1 MFLLLATN
9 QISSSLSTETMNP
22 TASNTASKNWLH
34 ILFAVGLLVSFFLA
48 WVIWDGSKISGYSM
62 PSGAFFK
69 KSAAQ
74 FGLDN
79 PFPQFNFLFLV
90 FWLIPALALAI
101 LLLAGTKKR
110 TGIFAFIAGALSLS
124 LVTVYILFTKVLID
138 MGAGFD
144 LFKVLQAPVYLHIIS
159 ATGLILTTAFSFSL
173 LKKTGWILAGPIFA
187 FASFMFIQS
196 YLEKQTFEN
205 TITAKTDYTINAE
218 TLIKEFIANDTV
230 TNKKYLDKTLVVNG
244 NASAVEMLA
253 DSTTTIKFSDS
264 TGSYA
269 IFSLEKNQL
278 DQVKNIKSGD
288 AVSLKGVCSGSIFS
302 EILGTTSISFKR
314 ATLNKK

>member
-1 MFLLLATN
+1 
-9 QISSSLSTETMNP
+9 
-22 TASNTASKNWLH
+22 
-34 ILFAVGLLVSFFLA
+34 
-48 WVIWDGSKISGYSM
+48 M

-69 KSAAQ
+69 KSSAQ
-74 FGLDN
+74 FGLGN
-79 PFPQFNFLFLV
+79 PFPQFNFILLV
-90 FWLIPALALAI
+90 FWLIPAMALVI

-110 TGIFAFIAGALSLS
+110 TGFFAFIAGALSLS
-124 LVTVYILFTKVLID
+124 LVTVYILFTKALID

-159 ATGLILTTAFSFSL
+159 ATGLILTTASISSL
-173 LKKTGWILAGPIFA
+173 SLFKKTGWILAGPIFA

-205 TITAKTDYTINAE
+205 TTTAKTDYTINAE
-218 TLIKEFIANDTV
+218 ALIKEFIANDTV

-244 NASAVEMLA
+244 NASAVEVLA
-253 DSTTTIKFSDS
+253 DSTSTIKFSDS
-264 TGSYA
+264 TGSYV
-269 IFSLEKNQL
+269 IFSLDKNQL
-278 DQVKNIKSGD
+278 DQVKSIKSGD

>member
-1 MFLLLATN
+1 
-9 QISSSLSTETMNP
+9 MNP

-48 WVIWDGSKISGYSM
+48 WVIWDGNKISGYSM

-69 KSAAQ
+69 KSSAQ
-74 FGLDN
+74 FGLGN
-79 PFPQFNFLFLV
+79 PFPQFNFILLV
-90 FWLIPALALAI
+90 FWLIPAMALVI

-110 TGIFAFIAGALSLS
+110 TGFFAFIAGALSLS
-124 LVTVYILFTKVLID
+124 LVTVYILFTKALID

-159 ATGLILTTAFSFSL
+159 ATGLILTTASISSL
-173 LKKTGWILAGPIFA
+173 SLFKKTGWILAGPIFA

-205 TITAKTDYTINAE
+205 TTTAKTDYTINAE
-218 TLIKEFIANDTV
+218 ALIKEFIANDTV

-244 NASAVEMLA
+244 NASAVEVLA
-253 DSTTTIKFSDS
+253 DSTSTIKFSDS
-264 TGSYA
+264 TGSYV
-269 IFSLEKNQL
+269 IFSLDKNQL
-278 DQVKNIKSGD
+278 DQVKSIKSGD